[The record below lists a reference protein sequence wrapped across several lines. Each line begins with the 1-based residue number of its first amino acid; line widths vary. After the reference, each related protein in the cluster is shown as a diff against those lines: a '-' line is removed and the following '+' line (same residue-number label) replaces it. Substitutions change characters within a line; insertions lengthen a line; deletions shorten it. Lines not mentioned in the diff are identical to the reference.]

1 MKILLA
7 SLRYNLFYVSLG
19 SLYSIYDLGL
29 VISYYICFSGIFF
42 CYVDIDR
49 YSMDQIS
56 GLSLKFV
63 FVKQLLVSGEFT
75 FFFWGGRG
83 VHPAPCR
90 SVPER
95 HHLPLVVFLNK
106 DAVLFYDRLI
116 LHLSLFYTGHL
127 VCIIVFN
134 YDYLNSTAT
143 LLCLCFN
150 SYTFTIIIIC
160 TYAFHF
166 ILHTTLMKKLQI
178 SKYIRQ

>member
-7 SLRYNLFYVSLG
+7 FLRYNLFYVSLG
-19 SLYSIYDLGL
+19 SLYRIYDLEL

-42 CYVDIDR
+42 CYMDIDR
-49 YSMDQIS
+49 YRMDQIS
-56 GLSLKFV
+56 GLSLKFI
-63 FVKQLLVSGEFT
+63 FVKQVLVSGEFP
-75 FFFWGGRG
+75 FFLVVGGGG

-116 LHLSLFYTGHL
+116 LLLSLFYTGHL

-134 YDYLNSTAT
+134 YDYLNS
-143 LLCLCFN
+143 LFFHNNNNLYIRL
-150 SYTFTIIIIC
+150 S
-160 TYAFHF
+160 FHF
-166 ILHTTLMKKLQI
+166 TYDTDEEITDFEIHSPI
-178 SKYIRQ
+178 I